1 MIIIHYN
8 NAGRVKEAIDVQD
21 KRKDIITAVKN
32 ILIPITPKN
41 NNQSPTYAKIANN
54 SPKVTLSREM
64 TQITN
69 GVSLGKRPARRK
81 LSPE

>member
-1 MIIIHYN
+1 MI
-8 NAGRVKEAIDVQD
+8 
-21 KRKDIITAVKN
+21 VKN
-32 ILIPITPKN
+32 ILISITPKN
-41 NNQSPTYAKIANN
+41 NNQSLTYVKITNN

-69 GVSLGKRPARRK
+69 GVSLGKRPTRRK